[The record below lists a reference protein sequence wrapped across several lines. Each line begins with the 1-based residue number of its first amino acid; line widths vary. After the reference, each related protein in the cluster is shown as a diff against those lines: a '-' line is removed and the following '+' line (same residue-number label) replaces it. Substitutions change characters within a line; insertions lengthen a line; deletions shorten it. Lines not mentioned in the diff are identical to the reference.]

1 MVARCSGG
9 WPRAQEKGRRWGK
22 TVESERNRRVNLK
35 KKRNELSGKS
45 VQIDL
50 AFYSCQRWDGISHQV
65 RHLKSAMD
73 QLAQRILWLL
83 C

>member
-22 TVESERNRRVNLK
+22 KVESKRNRGVNLN
-35 KKRNELSGKS
+35 KRNEVSGKS

-50 AFYSCQRWDGISHQV
+50 AFYSCQRWDGI
-65 RHLKSAMD
+65 
-73 QLAQRILWLL
+73 
-83 C
+83 